1 MSRFFVGR
9 PIVAMVIAILMVI
22 VGAVALVGLP
32 VAQYPNIVP
41 PQIQVRTIYTG
52 ADAVTVEQS
61 VATPIEQQ
69 MSGVEKLLYMQSTNA
84 NDGSLVLQV
93 TFDIDS
99 NIAIDQVN
107 TQNKVAQAQPS
118 LPADVASYGLTFQQ
132 STGLP
137 LLGIS
142 LYSPKGSF
150 DTLFI
155 GNYATINLTDA
166 LYRVP
171 GVGQVLNWGTSDY
184 AMRVWVKPDKL
195 AKLGLT
201 VPDLAAAI
209 QAQNNVNPSGRLGA
223 EPAPRGQQFT
233 YTVRAQGRLL
243 TAEEFGNIAVRL
255 NPDGSTVRL
264 SDVARIELGALT
276 YNQLGRY
283 NGKPALVFG
292 VFQTPGSNAIAVA
305 NGVRATMAELKK
317 RFPADLDYAISLDT
331 TAPVT
336 EGIREILVTL
346 LETVLLVALVVF
358 LFLQSWRATL
368 IPLLA
373 VPVSLIGTFVLF
385 PFLGFSINTLSLF
398 GLVLAIGLVVDDA
411 IVVVEAVERHIEE
424 GLTPK
429 DATLAAMKEVTAP
442 VVSVA
447 VILAAVFIP
456 LAFTGGITGLL
467 NRQFALTI
475 AVSVLFSAFNAL
487 TLSPALSALLL
498 RPRQERKGVLA
509 GFFGGFNR
517 WFGRAN
523 DGYVTASAFLARKAV
538 VGIAIL
544 AGFTVLTVL
553 AGKKV
558 PAGFIPEEDQ
568 GYFFLNVTLPDAA
581 SLERTDAVCRKIDAI
596 LAATPEVQSYN
607 TIAGFSILSYS
618 SATYSGFYFVSL
630 KNWSERP
637 GAKHTVDAVIARI
650 NGQLAGQ
657 VNEAIAFGFPP
668 PAIPGLGAS
677 GGFSMWIQDRSG
689 ADVPFLAKNL
699 NAFIAAARKRPE
711 VGSINTVWRASV
723 PQIYADVDRDK
734 VLKQGISLSS
744 VYQTMQAFMG
754 GGYINQFNR
763 FGRQWRVYLQA
774 EGDQR
779 QSTNDIAGYYVR
791 NANGQMVPLSAF
803 VSTKRVYGPEFTNRF
818 NLFRGAHLIG
828 GPAPGYSSDQVQR
841 ALEQVANQVLPREMG
856 FEWADLSFQQ
866 QKAAGTGTQTFVLS
880 LMFVFLILAAL
891 YESWSL
897 PFSVLLSLPIA
908 VFGAF
913 AGLLLRKYDLNVY
926 SQIGLVMLV
935 GLSAK
940 NAILIVEFA
949 KGELEKGR
957 PLMDAALEGARLRF
971 RPVLMTSFAF
981 IFGLLPLWI
990 ASGAGAVSRRIL
1002 GTAVITGML
1011 AATAIAIFVIPMLF
1025 VLVERLSHRRKTQVE
1040 GRPLYPVASDGGHV
1054 DAVSDGGAQVGLK

>member
-1 MSRFFVGR
+1 MSRFFVAR

-22 VGAVALVGLP
+22 IGAVALVGLP

-41 PQIQVRTIYTG
+41 PQIQVRTNYTG

-69 MSGVEKLLYMQSTNA
+69 MSSVEKMLYVQSTNA
-84 NDGSLVLQV
+84 NDGTLLLQV
-93 TFDIDS
+93 TFDVDS
-99 NIAIDQVN
+99 NIDIDQVN
-107 TQNKVAQAQPS
+107 TQNKVAQAQPF
-118 LPADVASYGLTFQQ
+118 LPADVTNYGLTFQQ

-150 DTLFI
+150 DTLFL

-166 LYRVP
+166 LYRIP
-171 GVGQVLNWGTSDY
+171 GVGQVLNFGTSDY
-184 AMRVWVKPDKL
+184 AMRIWVKPDKL

-201 VPDLAAAI
+201 VGDLSNAI
-209 QAQNNVNPSGRLGA
+209 QAQNNVNPAGRLGA
-223 EPAPRGQQFT
+223 DPAPRGQQFT

-243 TAEEFGNIAVRL
+243 KAEEFGNIVVRL

-264 SDVARIELGALT
+264 GDVARIELGALT
-276 YNQLGRY
+276 YTQIGRY
-283 NGKPALVFG
+283 NGKPSLVFG
-292 VFQTPGSNAIAVA
+292 VFQTPGSNALAVA
-305 NGVRATMAELKK
+305 GGVKAKMEELKK
-317 RFPADLDYAISLDT
+317 RFPPDLDYAISLDT

-336 EGIREILVTL
+336 EGIREILITL
-346 LETVLLVALVVF
+346 LETTLLVALVVF

-368 IPLLA
+368 IPLIA
-373 VPVSLIGTFVLF
+373 VPVSLVGTFALF
-385 PFLGFSINTLSLF
+385 PMLGFSINSLSLF

-411 IVVVEAVERHIEE
+411 IVVVEAVERHIED
-424 GLTPK
+424 GLSPK

-467 NRQFALTI
+467 NKQFALTI
-475 AVSVLFSAFNAL
+475 AVSVLISAFNAL

-498 RPRQERKGVLA
+498 RPRQEAKGVFA
-509 GFFGGFNR
+509 RFFAGFNR

-523 DGYVTASAFLARKAV
+523 SGYVKASRFLARKAV
-538 VGIAIL
+538 VGLAIL
-544 AGFTVLTVL
+544 VGFTALAGL

-558 PAGFIPEEDQ
+558 AGGFIPSEDQ
-568 GYFFLNVTLPDAA
+568 GYFFLNVQLPDAS

-607 TIAGFSILSYS
+607 TIAGFSLLSFS
-618 SATYSGFYFVSL
+618 SATYGAFYFVSL
-630 KNWSERP
+630 KKWSERP
-637 GAKHTVDAVIARI
+637 GAEHTDEAVINRLNQQLFGRI
-650 NGQLAGQ
+650 N
-657 VNEAIAFGFPP
+657 EAFAFGFPP
-668 PAIPGLGAS
+668 PAIPGLGNS

-689 ADVPFLAKNL
+689 ADVPFLQKNL
-699 NAFIAAARKRPE
+699 EAFITAAKKRPE
-711 VGSINTVWRASV
+711 VGSINTIWRASV

-754 GGYINQFNR
+754 GAYINQFNR
-763 FGRQWRVYLQA
+763 FGRQWRVFLQA
-774 EGDQR
+774 EADQR
-779 QSTNDIAGYYVR
+779 ETTNDISGYYVR
-791 NANGQMVPLSAF
+791 NGKGDMVPLSAF
-803 VSTKRVYGPEFTNRF
+803 VDTKRVYGPEFTNRF
-818 NLFRGAHLIG
+818 NLFRAAQVIG
-828 GPAPGYSSDQVQR
+828 NPAPGYSSDQVMR
-841 ALEQVANQVLPREMG
+841 ALEQVANEVLPREMG
-856 FEWADLSFQQ
+856 FEWADLSYQQ
-866 QKAAGTGTQTFVLS
+866 QKAAGAGTVTFVLS
-880 LMFVFLILAAL
+880 LVGVFLILAAL

-897 PFSVLLSLPIA
+897 PFSVLASLPIA
-908 VFGAF
+908 VFGALV
-913 AGLLLRKYDLNVY
+913 GLLLRKYELDVY

-957 PLMDAALEGARLRF
+957 SVLDAALEGAKLRF

-1002 GTAVITGML
+1002 GTAVISGMV
-1011 AATAIAIFVIPMLF
+1011 AATGIAIFIIPMLF
-1025 VLVERLSHRRKTQVE
+1025 VLVERAIEARKPHAEGVLQVI
-1040 GRPLYPVASDGGHV
+1040 PKSSDG
-1054 DAVSDGGAQVGLK
+1054 DGPAPAPHAQQG